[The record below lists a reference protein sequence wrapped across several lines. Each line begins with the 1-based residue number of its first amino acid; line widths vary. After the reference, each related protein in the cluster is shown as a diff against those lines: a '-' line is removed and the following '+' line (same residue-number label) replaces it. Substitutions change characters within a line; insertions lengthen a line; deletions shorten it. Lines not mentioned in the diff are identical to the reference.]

1 MTSFERKPAVAPAQT
16 LCFDLHPLYATILT
30 DGGTVK
36 EGDVIG
42 LDNDLA
48 RVLTAPF
55 AGTLRLLT
63 TGTGSDRRVKAYLI
77 PKESGVTKRRPEPL
91 PFRETTNYLDT
102 HRN

>member
-1 MTSFERKPAVAPAQT
+1 MTSFELKPAAVPAQT

-36 EGDVIG
+36 AGDVIG

-48 RVLTAPF
+48 RVLVAPF

-63 TGTGSDRRVKAYLI
+63 TGTGADRHVKAYLTETK
-77 PKESGVTKRRPEPL
+77 PGVTNRRTGAL
-91 PFRETTNYLDT
+91 HFRETANYSQT